1 MSIWKADCQD
11 SSLGQISAFLMR
23 VYNPYPLCHR
33 QYPIHQLKST
43 RKQPLVTI
51 LLLHF
56 LEFSYQK
63 NCLKIH
69 EQVQIS
75 VDHCM
80 FIILEI
86 RPFPFRQMDL
96 FYVQVLGLILAQSHL
111 QLFKV
116 LYVLRS
122 ILQRSVVHTTT
133 FFASA

>member
-1 MSIWKADCQD
+1 
-11 SSLGQISAFLMR
+11 
-23 VYNPYPLCHR
+23 
-33 QYPIHQLKST
+33 
-43 RKQPLVTI
+43 
-51 LLLHF
+51 
-56 LEFSYQK
+56 
-63 NCLKIH
+63 
-69 EQVQIS
+69 
-75 VDHCM
+75 M

-133 FFASA
+133 FFAFA